1 MHASPSTARV
11 SVRPATMQDAAQLA
25 ELCGQLG
32 YPSTTEEVE
41 RRLRLILPDQ
51 ESAVFIAE
59 SGGNV
64 VGWIDVFISRLVET
78 DQHAEI
84 GGFVVD
90 ESCRSQGVGRLLL
103 ERAEEWA
110 RAEGCLVMTL
120 RSNVIRE
127 RAHAFYENLGY
138 SVVKTQKAFRKTL

>member
-11 SVRPATMQDAAQLA
+11 SVRLAMMQDAARFAQ
-25 ELCGQLG
+25 LCGQLG

-41 RRLRLILPDQ
+41 RRLRWILPDK
-51 ESAVFIAE
+51 ESAVFVAE

-64 VGWIDVFISRLVET
+64 VGWIDVFLSRLLET

-84 GGFVVD
+84 GGLVID
-90 ESCRSQGVGRLLL
+90 QGCRSQGVGRLLL
-103 ERAEEWA
+103 ERAEAWA
-110 RAEGCLVMTL
+110 REKGCRAVTL

-127 RAHAFYENLGY
+127 RAHAFYEAHGY
-138 SVVKTQKAFRKTL
+138 TVIKTQKAFRKTL